1 MASLTN
7 DEILIPPK
15 QRRLLS
21 VEGRELLKRVLS
33 DDTAE
38 NLFNPELMLNK
49 TVRMK
54 NFNNTLTGKKGKPS
68 YNSKKSTRQ
77 SLRSAGSYSP
87 YIRKTKKHI
96 VQKKKEMEKKQLDN
110 EHKEY
115 IFKDSKKPI
124 VLPPKAERKVSWKK
138 YVPYHTRDNTN
149 TFNQA
154 ANQYKWFKKTKD

>member
-21 VEGRELLKRVLS
+21 AEGRELLKRVLS

-54 NFNNTLTGKKGKPS
+54 NFNNTLTGKVNLLITAKNLRGSHQKCKVLFS
-68 YNSKKSTRQ
+68 LHTENKKTHS
-77 SLRSAGSYSP
+77 S
-87 YIRKTKKHI
+87 
-96 VQKKKEMEKKQLDN
+96 KKKEMEKKQLDN
-110 EHKEY
+110 EHENTY
-115 IFKDSKKPI
+115 LRIKK
-124 VLPPKAERKVSWKK
+124 
-138 YVPYHTRDNTN
+138 
-149 TFNQA
+149 Q
-154 ANQYKWFKKTKD
+154 